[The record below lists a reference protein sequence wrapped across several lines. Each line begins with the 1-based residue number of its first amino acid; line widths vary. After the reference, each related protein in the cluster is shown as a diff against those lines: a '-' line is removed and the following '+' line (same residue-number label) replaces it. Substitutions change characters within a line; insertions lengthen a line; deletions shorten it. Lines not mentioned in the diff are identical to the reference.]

1 MAKRTNRVAW
11 SLVVVLGIVVAWGG
25 MALAGYSQ
33 RDLPEHWRSGVIL
46 LPRSQWGFGH
56 SRVYWIHG
64 PTEPAT
70 DRFVIGFLAVRITHH
85 GLDAPLVVTGSRTR
99 R

>member
-1 MAKRTNRVAW
+1 MRRLW
-11 SLVVVLGIVVAWGG
+11 SLAVVLAVGVAWGG
-25 MALAGYSQ
+25 IALAGYSQ

-85 GLDAPLVVTGSRTR
+85 GLDTPLVVRQSTTGR
-99 R
+99 